1 MDEKLSQSQID
12 ELLRAFSGGGE
23 VAVAEAVTEP
33 VANVKEYDFRNPQK
47 FSKEQLR
54 SLEMIFDNFCRT
66 LSSFL
71 TGYLRVTTELN
82 VANAE
87 QVVFKEFANTLDN
100 PIILA
105 MVDFPPFK
113 GSIIV
118 QLSADIGYAIIDRIL
133 GGPGQKLKKIREFSQ
148 IESILLERVLAQ
160 TLTYLIE
167 PWQNV
172 AEVNPRLDRIET
184 NSQFAQVI
192 APNETTAL
200 VTLEIKISGLEGF
213 FNFVIPHMV
222 IEPYMD
228 RLNTR
233 HWFMQKVSDDGDY
246 AEALEDRLEKTIVP
260 VKAIVGKTRITV
272 QEFAGLGVGD
282 IIKLDSFVDADMI
295 VTVGDLYKYKAKPG
309 VSRGKN
315 AVKITSLIDKEEL
328 SNG

>member
-12 ELLRAFSGGGE
+12 ELLKAFSSGGD
-23 VAVAEAVTEP
+23 VAAAAVAEP
-33 VANVKEYDFRNPQK
+33 VVAVKEYDFRNPQK

-54 SLEMIFDNFCRT
+54 SLEMIFDNFCRV

-71 TGYLRVTTELN
+71 TGYLRVSTELS
-82 VANAE
+82 VASAE
-87 QVVFKEFANTLDN
+87 QVIFKEFANTLAN

-118 QLSADIGYAIIDRIL
+118 ELSAHIGYAIIDRIL
-133 GGPGQKLKKIREFSQ
+133 GGPGQTLKKIREFSQ
-148 IESILLERVLAQ
+148 IEAILLERVLAQ

-167 PWQNV
+167 PWHNV

-200 VTLEIKISGLEGF
+200 VTLEIKLGGLQGF

-222 IEPYMD
+222 IEPYME

-233 HWFMQKVSDDGDY
+233 HWFMQKVSDTDGDY
-246 AEALEDRLEKTIVP
+246 AAVLEDKLEKTVVP
-260 VKAIVGKTRITV
+260 VKALVGKTRITV
-272 QEFAGLGVGD
+272 QDFMGLGVGD
-282 IIKLDSFVDADMI
+282 IIKLDSFVDSDVI

-309 VSRGKN
+309 ISRGKN

>member
-12 ELLRAFSGGGE
+12 ELLKAFAGGGDAA
-23 VAVAEAVTEP
+23 VAAVAEP
-33 VANVKEYDFRNPQK
+33 VVSVKDYDFKNPQK

-71 TGYLRVTTELN
+71 TGYLRVSTELN
-82 VANAE
+82 VASAE
-87 QVVFKEFANTLDN
+87 QVIFKEFANALDN

-105 MVDFPPFK
+105 IVAFPPFK

-133 GGPGQKLKKIREFSQ
+133 GGPGQRLKKIREFSQ
-148 IESILLERVLAQ
+148 IESILLERVIRQ

-172 AEVNPRLDRIET
+172 ADVRPDLERIET

-200 VTLEIKISGLEGF
+200 VALTIKIGGLEGL

-233 HWFMQKVSDDGDY
+233 HWFMQKVSDVEGDY
-246 AEALEDRLEKTIVP
+246 AGTLEDRLEKTIVP

-272 QEFAGLGVGD
+272 QEFAGLNVGD